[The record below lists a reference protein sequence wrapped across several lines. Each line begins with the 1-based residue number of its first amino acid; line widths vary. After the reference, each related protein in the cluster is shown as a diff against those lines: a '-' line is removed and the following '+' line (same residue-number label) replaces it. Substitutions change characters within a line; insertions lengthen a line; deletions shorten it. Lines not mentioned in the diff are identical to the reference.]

1 MTAVFAALTRNDIA
15 DYVSALI
22 TVYTL
27 LIFAYILTSLIFS
40 FGVRVPYARW
50 SDAILSFL
58 RDVCEPY
65 LRIFRRFIPL
75 HRAARPQPDRGDRRA
90 ADRRQHHRQRDPRL
104 GRRGA
109 APGRRAAGVD
119 RCVVVALDQ
128 LTKAW

>member
-40 FGVRVPYARW
+40 FGGRVPYARW

-75 HRAARPQPDRGDRRA
+75 IGPLDISPIVAIFVLQIVGSIIVNAIRG
-90 ADRRQHHRQRDPRL
+90 
-104 GRRGA
+104 
-109 APGRRAAGVD
+109 
-119 RCVVVALDQ
+119 
-128 LTKAW
+128 

>member
-1 MTAVFAALTRNDIA
+1 MTTVFAALTRNDIA

-40 FGVRVPYARW
+40 FGARVPYSRW
-50 SDAILSFL
+50 SDSILKFL

-75 HRAARPQPDRGDRRA
+75 IGPLDISPIVAIFVLQIVGSIIVNAIRG
-90 ADRRQHHRQRDPRL
+90 
-104 GRRGA
+104 
-109 APGRRAAGVD
+109 
-119 RCVVVALDQ
+119 
-128 LTKAW
+128 